1 MRRRKTGGR
10 GGRIQD
16 RKGLKPRSAPKAT
29 RHHSSVASEEETN
42 AAQFRRARDEALARL
57 AATDFNKRVKE
68 LLKLGPRETGSPPH
82 ARFIDQI
89 AREIELLGL
98 PVHRDSY
105 RFNRWSLSDP
115 SSDCELKVAG
125 QNVRV
130 ASAYPYSGVTGLEG
144 VTGRLKLAGCFPWN
158 MDGKIAVFDVPYPKV
173 PIRLLVDDLERLG
186 HGEFPETIAH
196 PVLAA
201 TAFGPDLAAAK
212 AAGAIGAVAVWRRDA
227 AWSKDGNITRD
238 LAADQYVPF
247 IFPYRDI
254 PAVWVA
260 GEKEGEQLLEDARR
274 GAVATLK
281 LNALLSPDTL
291 TDTVWTVVKGE
302 ITNESILV
310 VTHTDGVNVVEEN
323 GPIGVLELA
332 RMFADGP
339 EPKRTLVFVF
349 VTGHLRIPAVTGYGQ
364 ATTAWLTAHPEWWS
378 GKNGAPRAVA
388 GLVIEHL
395 GASAADGIPEL
406 AYTTNSTMRSVLE
419 KWEKANRTKRL
430 AVIARPRL
438 LEIGEGEPLYQHGIP
453 AISLAS
459 VPNYLLAG
467 RKANFVDPEL
477 MHEQIITFAE
487 ALLSLEIKSA
497 NEIGRIKRAT
507 LLKTLSAWL
516 RLALFIGRD
525 KTLRSHVLHAACFK
539 LTSWTICASRRLVRW
554 SKEQLRLE

>member
-10 GGRIQD
+10 GGRIQGP
-16 RKGLKPRSAPKAT
+16 KGLKPRSAPKAT
-29 RHHSSVASEEETN
+29 RHRSSVASEEETN
-42 AAQFRRARDEALARL
+42 AAQFRRARDEALKRL
-57 AATDFNKRVKE
+57 AATDFSKRVKE
-68 LLKLGPRETGSPPH
+68 LLKLGPRETGSPAH
-82 ARFIDQI
+82 GRFIDQI
-89 AREIELLGL
+89 AREIESLGL
-98 PVHRDSY
+98 PVYRDSY
-105 RFNRWSLSDP
+105 RFSRWSLSDP

-125 QNVRV
+125 QNVLV
-130 ASAYPYSGVTGLEG
+130 ASAYPYSGVTGPEG
-144 VTGRLKLAGCFPWN
+144 VTGRLTLAGCCPWKMN
-158 MDGKIAVFDVPYPKV
+158 GKIAVFDVPYPKV

-186 HGEFPETIAH
+186 DGDFPRTIAH

-212 AAGAIGAVAVWRRDA
+212 AAGAIGAVAVWRKDTAWPRDG
-227 AWSKDGNITRD
+227 DMTRE

-281 LNALLSPDTL
+281 LNASLSPGTL

-323 GPIGVLELA
+323 GPIGVLALA
-332 RMFADGP
+332 RMFTDGP

-349 VTGHLRIPAVTGYGQ
+349 VTGHLRIPAVTSYGQ

-395 GASAADGIPEL
+395 GARPADGIPEL
-406 AYTTNSTMRSVLE
+406 AYATNSTMRSVLE
-419 KWEKANRTKRL
+419 KWEKANRTKGL

-438 LEIGEGEPLYQHGIP
+438 LEIGEGEPLYQHDIP

-459 VPNYLLAG
+459 VPDDLLATT
-467 RKANFVDPEL
+467 NTDVNIEL

-497 NEIGRIKRAT
+497 NEIGRIKRAA
-507 LLKTLSAWL
+507 LLKTLSTWL
-516 RLALFIGRD
+516 QLALFIGRD

-539 LTSWTICASRRLVRW
+539 LTSWTICAFRRLVRW
-554 SKEQLRLE
+554 SKEKLRLE